1 MKNRERTGAEESQ
14 GVWYCCGT
22 ANVLPGK
29 KYVYSGPMA
38 TYCMWHRPIAVY
50 ARSARKTF
58 FVFGNAQNSPTI
70 SYYLDSARDGVC
82 VTVDDGKTIWEL
94 LYNAVL
100 SISHIC
106 TGGNP
111 DGERQV

>member
-1 MKNRERTGAEESQ
+1 MKNTERAHAQESQ

-50 ARSARKTF
+50 ARSEQKTF

-70 SYYLDSARDGVC
+70 RRERTSVRMARLGLA
-82 VTVDDGKTIWEL
+82 E
-94 LYNAVL
+94 
-100 SISHIC
+100 
-106 TGGNP
+106 
-111 DGERQV
+111 